1 MDYRLS
7 QNEQIKKNIVELE
20 YANQRDSKQID
31 KLKAD
36 IDSIKKDIQK
46 SNEIKDL
53 IETNF
58 ENSRFFEKEF
68 IAKREIYVE
77 ELRNQMRELEQLKN
91 TNID

>member
-20 YANQRDSKQID
+20 YSNQRDSKQID

>member
-1 MDYRLS
+1 MDSRLN

-36 IDSIKKDIQK
+36 IESIKKDIQK
-46 SNEIKDL
+46 SNEIKAL

-58 ENSRFFEKEF
+58 ENSR
-68 IAKREIYVE
+68 
-77 ELRNQMRELEQLKN
+77 
-91 TNID
+91 

>member
-68 IAKREIYVE
+68 IAKREVYVE

>member
-1 MDYRLS
+1 LDSRLN

-36 IDSIKKDIQK
+36 IESIKKDIQK
-46 SNEIKDL
+46 SNEIKAL

-58 ENSRFFEKEF
+58 ENSR
-68 IAKREIYVE
+68 
-77 ELRNQMRELEQLKN
+77 
-91 TNID
+91 